1 MPRSRESENSEGDDL
16 PKLSLWERVRFAM
29 VKHDSAV
36 DARAEEEPMSTE
48 ELDEAIARISDKER
62 AIGLVAAPLGAVIA
76 LIVGSSEI
84 NHAQSLN
91 QSVSI
96 YEELLVV
103 LAVMSVLMLVTA
115 LLRKRLFLGIS
126 MALFG
131 LGIFNLHF
139 WGFGIPFVL
148 GGAWY
153 LVRAYRL
160 QQKLKLSSPGGP
172 VAKGQGGR
180 AATGVLP
187 RPNKRYTP
195 RTAPARRPSKPKPE

>member
-1 MPRSRESENSEGDDL
+1 MPGSKEAETSEGDDL
-16 PKLSLWERVRFAM
+16 PKLSLWDRVRFAM

-36 DARAEEEPMSTE
+36 DDKAEEEPMSTE
-48 ELDEAIARISDKER
+48 ELEAAIKTANNKER

-103 LAVMSVLMLVTA
+103 LALMSVLMLVTA

-126 MALFG
+126 MALYG

-160 QQKLKLSSPGGP
+160 QQKLKLSSPAGP
-172 VAKGQGGR
+172 VANRPGGR

-195 RTAPARRPSKPKPE
+195 RNAPVRRPAKPKPE